1 MKAQRWMWLAV
12 AMSAG
17 AALGEEVHGA
27 SRRSFFFEAKVA
39 PYFPEIDSHFAT
51 KPGPY
56 EKVFGNTFLWLG
68 EAELDFQFFQKFGTL
83 AVGVSAGYAEKYG
96 KAFVASSGETAS
108 ESTAIHL
115 VPIKALLV
123 YRFDWLNQKHGIP
136 LVPYVKGGPVI
147 MPWWVTKGPD
157 VEVVGEL
164 KGAGYKLGLAGTV
177 GLSLCLD
184 FLDPRLAR
192 DFDISVGVNHSY
204 IFAEW
209 TYQNMVLFEP
219 SSNTS
224 PLDLSSKNFTFGLG
238 LEF

>member
-1 MKAQRWMWLAV
+1 MMAQRWLWVSLAMTAAT
-12 AMSAG
+12 AM
-17 AALGEEVHGA
+17 GEEVHGA

-39 PYFPEIDSHFAT
+39 PYIPEIDSGF
-51 KPGPY
+51 KDPGPY
-56 EKVFGNTFLWLG
+56 EKVFGSSFLWLG
-68 EAELDFQFFQKFGTL
+68 EAELDFQFFQKFGSL
-83 AVGVSAGYAEKYG
+83 AIGVSAGYAEKYA
-96 KAFVASSGETAS
+96 KAFVASTGETSS
-108 ESTAIHL
+108 ESTALHI

-123 YRFDWLNQKHGIP
+123 YRFDWLNLKHNIP

-147 MPWWVTKGPD
+147 MPWWATKGPD
-157 VEVVGEL
+157 VETNGNF

-204 IFAEW
+204 VFVEW

-219 SSNTS
+219 PTS
-224 PLDLSSKNFTFGLG
+224 TLPLNLSSKNFTFGLG